1 MASQRES
8 NHMAHHGGG
17 TRSPQ
22 VLMALVGLTAL
33 SGVTEDKFY
42 GN

>member
-8 NHMAHHGGG
+8 NHVAHHGGG
-17 TRSPQ
+17 TCSSQ
-22 VLMALVGLTAL
+22 VLTALMGLTAL
-33 SGVTEDKFY
+33 SGVTEDNFY

>member
-8 NHMAHHGGG
+8 KHVAHHGGG

-22 VLMALVGLTAL
+22 VLTALVGLTAL
-33 SGVTEDKFY
+33 SGVTEEKIY

>member
-1 MASQRES
+1 V
-8 NHMAHHGGG
+8 AHHGGG

-22 VLMALVGLTAL
+22 VLTVLVGLTAL
-33 SGVTEDKFY
+33 SGVTGDKFY